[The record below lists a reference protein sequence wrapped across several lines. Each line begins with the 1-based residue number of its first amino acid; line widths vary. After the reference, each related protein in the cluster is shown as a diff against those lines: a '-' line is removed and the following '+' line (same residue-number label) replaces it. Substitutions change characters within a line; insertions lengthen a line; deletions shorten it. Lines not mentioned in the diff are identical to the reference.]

1 MPTSEGLRRIADI
14 LEQYPDVSVTVT
26 VDSPATDTETQT
38 RRRLTAVLAC
48 GDPTITISTA
58 MVTVIVDGPVP
69 VNMFLYGKDRALAT
83 TVAEVVDT
91 QTVPVSAAE
100 LRARLVDA

>member
-1 MPTSEGLRRIADI
+1 
-14 LEQYPDVSVTVT
+14 
-26 VDSPATDTETQT
+26 
-38 RRRLTAVLAC
+38 
-48 GDPTITISTA
+48 